1 MNDTLL
7 KKLHTE
13 LKRLA
18 KEDATVSLGYNV
30 GYGAVI
36 NPPIK
41 TIFFD
46 VRSIRASF
54 AGNEYST
61 VIVGGTQFHKRF
73 SWKYLADNI
82 GLFPDTANIVVL
94 NTHIDTQADL
104 AIALRTNRTSKRVKG
119 GGESFD
125 VLVFN
130 APDAKVAESV
140 E

>member
-30 GYGAVI
+30 GYGRVI

-41 TIFFD
+41 TLFFD
-46 VRSIRASF
+46 MKRVRQDF
-54 AGNEYST
+54 EPLDYST
-61 VIVGGTQFHKRF
+61 LIVGGHQHHKRF
-73 SWKYLADNI
+73 SWKYMADNMGWVI
-82 GLFPDTANIVVL
+82 VPANIVVL

-125 VLVFN
+125 VLTVA